1 MYMLY
6 CIQLEQRIEQHKM
19 TQISLDEKRSELL
32 STETQLKS
40 TEEKYYNSTVNL
52 QDKVVSDLRV
62 SHKLSLCNL
71 TTHAFFS
78 CLCVCINFYLHT
90 CSINSFLLLRH
101 S

>member
-1 MYMLY
+1 MLY

-62 SHKLSLCNL
+62 SQKLSLLNL
-71 TTHAFFS
+71 TTGAFFS
-78 CLCVCINFYLHT
+78 IHVCASVLTSNHT
-90 CSINSFLLLRH
+90 PVL
-101 S
+101 

>member
-62 SHKLSLCNL
+62 SHKLSLLNL
-71 TTHAFFS
+71 TTHAFLFIH
-78 CLCVCINFYLHT
+78 VCASVLTSTHT
-90 CSINSFLLLRH
+90 PVL
-101 S
+101 